1 MADVEVAVAGWDP
14 DSAARLLEYFEEELA
29 RRRGEGTEPLLRV
42 AIRLFRQ
49 SIRAYIGKA
58 VDLAA
63 MGCRATIENAGYAVL
78 THRRTGPSGRSK
90 IPPGDPDRPS
100 LYTLDEWEGVVAF
113 GWIIRE
119 LRDRKVLDS
128 ALVEAS
134 FVVKDHGDG
143 VAHFEARSD
152 RTMFREFAKQ
162 HTAPWV
168 APSVAG
174 DEAGILIDLGTT
186 ARVLLDLVSW
196 DIAEGRRMTPQP

>member
-1 MADVEVAVAGWDP
+1 MAASGWDP
-14 DSAARLLEYFEEELA
+14 DSAARLLEQFEEELA

-49 SIRAYIGKA
+49 SIRAYIGGA

-78 THRRTGPSGRSK
+78 THRRTGPSSWTK

-100 LYTLDEWEGVVAF
+100 LYTLDEWEGLVAF
-113 GWIIRE
+113 GWIIRQ
-119 LRDRKVLDS
+119 LRDRKVLDTP
-128 ALVEAS
+128 LVEAS
-134 FVVKDHGDG
+134 FVVKEHGDG

-152 RTMFREFAKQ
+152 RSMFRELTKQ
-162 HTAPWV
+162 HTTPWV
-168 APSVAG
+168 APPVAG

-196 DIAEGRRMTPQP
+196 GVAEGRRLTPAP

>member
-1 MADVEVAVAGWDP
+1 
-14 DSAARLLEYFEEELA
+14 
-29 RRRGEGTEPLLRV
+29 RGEGTEPLLSV

-63 MGCRATIENAGYAVL
+63 MGCRATIENGGYAVL
-78 THRRTGPSGRSK
+78 THRRTGPSGWTK

-100 LYTLDEWEGVVAF
+100 LYTLDEWEGLVAF
-113 GWIIRE
+113 GWIIRQ
-119 LRDRKVLDS
+119 LRDRNVLDS

-152 RTMFREFAKQ
+152 RSTFRELAKQ
-162 HTAPWV
+162 HTTPWV
-168 APSVAG
+168 APPVAG
-174 DEAGILIDLGTT
+174 DEAGIFIDLRTT
-186 ARVLLDLVSW
+186 ARILLDLVSW
-196 DIAEGRRMTPQP
+196 DVAEGRKLAPPP